1 MLTQVTDLGRIKFGK
16 PYSFKYILKNNGN
29 KELKI
34 TKLSVGCTSCTKAS
48 TTTDR
53 LGPTEETTINVV
65 FTPGTVGRNRK
76 NINVAYDDTS
86 LKLEFIA
93 DVES

>member
-16 PYSFKYILKNNGN
+16 PYSFKYILKNNGT
-29 KELKI
+29 KEVKI
-34 TKLSVGCTSCTKAS
+34 NTLTVGCTSCTKAS
-48 TTTDR
+48 AAANK

-65 FTPGTVGRNRK
+65 FTPGTLGKNRK
-76 NINVAYDDTS
+76 SINVAYDDSS